1 MSWLNRLFNNNRFLM
16 VLSFLSAVIIWF
28 TVSIVYSPQ
37 STRSIAGV
45 PIEISF
51 SDEDAG
57 YQAYSAAELFAKVEV
72 KGKKYVVEQLSADSL
87 TVSATVESVTSSGM
101 YTLDLTAKKRT
112 ANGDYTVGSVSPS
125 TINVMIDVERTL
137 QLPVEIVCEGASVPD
152 VKETNQNLLLE
163 PTFLEEGMQT
173 VTVTGPETQVSKI
186 ATCAA
191 VAKVNEELAASK
203 EFTAGILLYD
213 ADGNVLYDA
222 VNKTSS
228 LDFVTLSYETA
239 PIVANVNL
247 RKVVPLKFAVEGAP
261 QSAPKVS
268 LREITGSQIASDNQV
283 SSIGIK
289 GAVDVISKIE
299 NITLDGTVDFS
310 KIDPSTPLSYRF
322 ELQLP
327 TIAGVTYD
335 EYTNVSDL
343 YFVAL
348 VEDEGIS
355 SRAFDI
361 PASQIK
367 VNGLPAGFS
376 ASVKSAL
383 KGVTVVG
390 PANEVRWLSASD
402 LQAQV
407 DASSVTASGAL
418 NLNAQI
424 TVTGSN
430 SCWIS
435 GGYQVVV
442 ETAQK

>member
-37 STRSIAGV
+37 STRSIAGIPV
-45 PIEISF
+45 EISF

-57 YQAYSAAELFAKVEV
+57 YQAYSATELFAKVEV

-112 ANGDYTVGSVSPS
+112 ASGDYTVGSVSPS
-125 TINVMIDVERTL
+125 TINVMIDVERVA
-137 QLPVEIVCEGASVPD
+137 QLPVEIVCEGATVPEM
-152 VKETNQNLLLE
+152 KENNQNLLLE
-163 PTFLEEGMQT
+163 PTFVEEGMQT
-173 VTVTGPETQVSKI
+173 VTVKGPETQVSKI
-186 ATCAA
+186 ATCTA
-191 VAKVNEELAASK
+191 VAKVNEELTTSK
-203 EFTAGILLYD
+203 EFTAGIMLYD
-213 ADGNVLYDA
+213 AEGKVLYDA

-239 PIVANVNL
+239 PIIANVNL
-247 RKVVPLKFAVEGAP
+247 RKIVPLKFAVAGAP
-261 QSAPKVS
+261 KSAPSVS

-283 SSIGIK
+283 STIGIK
-289 GAVDVISKIE
+289 GAVDVISQIDQ
-299 NITLDGTVDFS
+299 IVLDGTVDFT
-310 KIDPSTPLSYRF
+310 KIVPGTPLSYRF

-327 TIAGVTYD
+327 AIAGVTYD
-335 EYTNVSDL
+335 EYTNVTDL

-348 VEDEGIS
+348 VEDDGIS
-355 SRAFDI
+355 SRSFDI
-361 PASQIK
+361 PASQIH
-367 VNGLPAGFS
+367 VSGLPAGY
-376 ASVKSAL
+376 ASLVKSAL
-383 KGVTVVG
+383 KGVTVMG
-390 PANEVRWLSASD
+390 PASAVNSISVSD

-424 TVTGSN
+424 TVNGS
-430 SCWIS
+430 SYCWIS

-442 ETAQK
+442 ETTQK

>member
-112 ANGDYTVGSVSPS
+112 SSGDYTVGSVSPS
-125 TINVMIDVERTL
+125 TINVMIDVERAM
-137 QLPVEIVCEGASVPD
+137 QLPVEIICEGATVPD

-163 PTFLEEGMQT
+163 PTFVEEGMQT
-173 VTVTGPETQVSKI
+173 LTVTGPENQVSKI
-186 ATCAA
+186 ASCTA

-203 EFTAGILLYD
+203 EFTAGIMLYD
-213 ADGNVLYDA
+213 VDGKLLYDA

-261 QSAPKVS
+261 KSAPSVS
-268 LREITGSQIASDNQV
+268 LREITGSQISSDNQV
-283 SSIGIK
+283 STIGIK
-289 GAVDVISKIE
+289 GAVDVISKINE
-299 NITLDGTVDFS
+299 VVLDGTVDFT
-310 KIDPSTPLSYRF
+310 KIVPNDPLSYRF

-327 TIAGVTYD
+327 AIAGVTYD

-355 SRAFDI
+355 SRSFDI

-367 VNGLPAGFS
+367 VSGLPNGFTAS
-376 ASVKSAL
+376 AKSAL
-383 KGVTVVG
+383 KGVTVMG
-390 PANEVRWLSASD
+390 PAGAVNSVSVSD

-407 DASSVTASGAL
+407 DASAVTASGAL
-418 NLNAQI
+418 NLNAKI
-424 TVTGSN
+424 TVNGTS

>member
-1 MSWLNRLFNNNRFLM
+1 M
-16 VLSFLSAVIIWF
+16 VLSFLSAVFIWF

-112 ANGDYTVGSVSPS
+112 SSGDYTVGSVSPS
-125 TINVMIDVERTL
+125 TINVMIDVERAM
-137 QLPVEIVCEGASVPD
+137 QLPVEIICEGATVPD

-163 PTFLEEGMQT
+163 PTFVEEGMQT
-173 VTVTGPETQVSKI
+173 LTVTGPENQVSKI
-186 ATCAA
+186 ASCTA

-203 EFTAGILLYD
+203 EFTAGIMLYD
-213 ADGNVLYDA
+213 VDGKLLYDA

-261 QSAPKVS
+261 KSAPSVS
-268 LREITGSQIASDNQV
+268 LREITGSQISSDNQV
-283 SSIGIK
+283 STIGIK
-289 GAVDVISKIE
+289 GAVDVISKINE
-299 NITLDGTVDFS
+299 VVLDGTVDFT
-310 KIDPSTPLSYRF
+310 KIVPNDPLSYRF

-327 TIAGVTYD
+327 AIAGVTYD

-355 SRAFDI
+355 SRSFDI

-367 VNGLPAGFS
+367 VSGLPKGFT

-383 KGVTVVG
+383 KGVTVMG
-390 PANEVRWLSASD
+390 PAGAVNSVSVSD

-407 DASSVTASGAL
+407 DASAVTASGAL
-418 NLNAQI
+418 NLNAKI
-424 TVTGSN
+424 TVNGSS

-435 GGYQVVV
+435 GGHQVVV